1 MNFDRE
7 LDARESELIESLQE
21 LIRIRSVGEE
31 AGAHPFGDGPHAC
44 LMACLALGERL
55 GFRTASVDDMAGYVE
70 YGSGEEMVAVLGHL
84 DVVPEGDGWNY
95 PPYGAVIDNGRLYG
109 RGAVDDKGPTVAALY
124 ALRAIADSG
133 VALSRRIR
141 VIFGLNE
148 EKGSLCI
155 KHYVNKGEELP
166 VMGFTPDGEYP
177 IINGEKGIV
186 TATFVRRLSAE
197 GAKRIA
203 AFSAGIAANVV
214 PEFATAELTFAPEG
228 KLPEKVSA
236 AGTRVEAR
244 GVNAHGS
251 TPELGENAIG
261 RLLLALDGLGLSG
274 DHGEAVHFLAEHIGM
289 ETRGKS
295 LGIALSDDISGDLTL
310 NLGVAK
316 LEGDT
321 LSVTIN
327 IRYPVT
333 RKLEEFY
340 PALVAKMAEGGFTET
355 SLAHKQ
361 ALYMPPESELIRCLS
376 KVYEEQ
382 TGEPAQL
389 ISMGGGT
396 YAKAMPNTVAFGPIF
411 PGDEAV
417 EHKPN
422 EYIELSKLMKNAKI
436 IAAAMYEMAK

>member
-186 TATFVRRLSAE
+186 TATFVRRLSAD

-214 PEFATAELTFAPEG
+214 PEFAMAELTFAPEG

-236 AGTRVEAR
+236 TGTRVEAH

-333 RKLEEFY
+333 RKFEEFY

-382 TGEPAQL
+382 TGEPARL

>member
-186 TATFVRRLSAE
+186 TATFVRRLSAD

-236 AGTRVEAR
+236 TGTRVEAR

-274 DHGEAVHFLAEHIGM
+274 DHGEGAFP
-289 ETRGKS
+289 RG
-295 LGIALSDDISGDLTL
+295 AHRHGD
-310 NLGVAK
+310 A
-316 LEGDT
+316 
-321 LSVTIN
+321 
-327 IRYPVT
+327 R
-333 RKLEEFY
+333 
-340 PALVAKMAEGGFTET
+340 
-355 SLAHKQ
+355 
-361 ALYMPPESELIRCLS
+361 
-376 KVYEEQ
+376 
-382 TGEPAQL
+382 
-389 ISMGGGT
+389 
-396 YAKAMPNTVAFGPIF
+396 
-411 PGDEAV
+411 
-417 EHKPN
+417 
-422 EYIELSKLMKNAKI
+422 
-436 IAAAMYEMAK
+436 

>member
-109 RGAVDDKGPTVAALY
+109 RGAVYDKGPTVAALY

-186 TATFVRRLSAE
+186 TATFVRRLSAD

-236 AGTRVEAR
+236 TGTRVEAR

-274 DHGEAVHFLAEHIGM
+274 DHGEAVHFLAELIGM

-310 NLGVAK
+310 NFGVAK

-382 TGEPAQL
+382 TGEPARL

>member
-186 TATFVRRLSAE
+186 TATFVRRLSAD

-236 AGTRVEAR
+236 TGTRVEAR

-310 NLGVAK
+310 NFGVAK

>member
-186 TATFVRRLSAE
+186 TATFVRRLSAD

-236 AGTRVEAR
+236 TGTRVEAR

>member
-186 TATFVRRLSAE
+186 TATFARRLSAD
-197 GAKRIA
+197 GAKRIS

-236 AGTRVEAR
+236 TGTRVEAH

-333 RKLEEFY
+333 RKFEEFY
-340 PALVAKMAEGGFTET
+340 PALVAKMAEDGFTET

-382 TGEPAQL
+382 TGEPARL